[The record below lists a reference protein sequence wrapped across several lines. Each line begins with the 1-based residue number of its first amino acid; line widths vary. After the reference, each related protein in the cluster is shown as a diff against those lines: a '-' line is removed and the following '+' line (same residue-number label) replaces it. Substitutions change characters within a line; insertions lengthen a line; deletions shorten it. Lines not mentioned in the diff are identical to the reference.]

1 MFENHWSKVDIELNS
16 NFQLRHR
23 YFFLKYFNKNSR
35 KNFRR
40 VLNVLIVL
48 SSEGSNQLQLLYV
61 RTLGIFLHRI
71 LFYWS
76 CGHQMIPQQFFF
88 WIIAEVLGVSHIRS
102 PYTTPTHYYMR
113 HFPRCSIIELWVLSI
128 EFLLMNAHRVLNRL
142 SECANVSYRK
152 NEVFL

>member
-1 MFENHWSKVDIELNS
+1 MFENRWSKVDIELNS

-23 YFFLKYFNKNSR
+23 YFFLKYFNTISR

-40 VLNVLIVL
+40 VLNVLIAL

-61 RTLGIFLHRI
+61 RTLGIFLYRI

-88 WIIAEVLGVSHIRS
+88 WITAEVLGVSHIWS

-113 HFPRCSIIELWVLSI
+113 HFSRCSIIELPWLNLKILS
-128 EFLLMNAHRVLNRL
+128 F
-142 SECANVSYRK
+142 C
-152 NEVFL
+152 

>member
-1 MFENHWSKVDIELNS
+1 MFENRWSKVDIELNS

-23 YFFLKYFNKNSR
+23 YFFLKYFNTISR

-61 RTLGIFLHRI
+61 RTLGIFLYRI

-88 WIIAEVLGVSHIRS
+88 WITAEVLGVSHIWS

-113 HFPRCSIIELWVLSI
+113 HFSRCSIIELPWLNLKILS
-128 EFLLMNAHRVLNRL
+128 F
-142 SECANVSYRK
+142 C
-152 NEVFL
+152 